1 LRRSSQ
7 RWPERAVD
15 LHRSTVSAAGSDR
28 PLAIPAFRWFLAGR
42 LVSLLGSGMA
52 PVALALGVLQESGRP
67 GDLGVVLASHVV
79 PQLALLLVG
88 GAVADRLS
96 RRTVLVAANLGAG
109 LTQGAVAAVLITG
122 HYSLPVVAGLELMNG
137 ALEAFTSP
145 ALRGILP
152 DLVPA
157 AGLGRANALLA
168 SSRNATKILGPTA
181 AGLLVLGAGGGWAI
195 AVDAVSFLVAAG
207 CLTRLRL
214 PPRPVTLA
222 RARVVTDI
230 WAGWQAF
237 RGIAWLWRVSASF
250 CAVNLVGVGT
260 WQVLGPTLTS
270 QRSGAAA
277 WGLVL
282 SARSVGLL
290 AISAVLYRVVFRH
303 PLRAGQ
309 LAGVLGAAPLLA
321 LALALGLG
329 LGAELPLLL
338 ASALIAGLGL
348 AVAGITWD
356 TAMQQNTPRDVLSRV
371 ASFDDLLSY
380 GAIPVGQLL
389 VGPAAAHWGGPTVI
403 LWSGIA
409 YAASVLVPL
418 TARAVR
424 DLPAVPP
431 AGKLTTG
438 DE

>member
-1 LRRSSQ
+1 
-7 RWPERAVD
+7 
-15 LHRSTVSAAGSDR
+15 
-28 PLAIPAFRWFLAGR
+28 
-42 LVSLLGSGMA
+42 MA
-52 PVALALGVLQESGRP
+52 PVALALAVLQESGRP

-122 HYSLPVVAGLELMNG
+122 HYSLPVVAGLELVNG

-145 ALRGILP
+145 ALRGIVP

-157 AGLGRANALLA
+157 VGLGRANALLA

-181 AGLLVLGAGGGWAI
+181 SGLLVLGAGGGWAI

-214 PPRPVTLA
+214 PPVA
-222 RARVVTDI
+222 AAAVRARVISDV

-237 RGIAWLWRVSASF
+237 RGIGWLWRVSASF

-270 QRSGAAA
+270 ERSGAAA

-290 AISAVLYRVVFRH
+290 AMSAVLYRVVFRH

-309 LAGVLGAAPLLA
+309 LAGALGAAPLLA
-321 LALALGLG
+321 LGLRVN
-329 LGAELPLLL
+329 L
-338 ASALIAGLGL
+338 SALLICAFVAGLGV

-356 TAMQQNTPRDVLSRV
+356 TALQQNVPRDVLSRV
-371 ASFDDLLSY
+371 ASCDDLLSY
-380 GAIPVGQLL
+380 AAIPVGQLL
-389 VGPAAAHWGGPTVI
+389 VGPAAARWGGPAVI
-403 LWSGIA
+403 LWAGIA
-409 YAASVLVPL
+409 YAVAVLAPL
-418 TARAVR
+418 TTRGVR
-424 DLPAVPP
+424 DLPAPP
-431 AGKLTTG
+431 APVHR
-438 DE
+438 

>member
-1 LRRSSQ
+1 LRRSPQ
-7 RWPERAVD
+7 RWPERGAD
-15 LHRSTVSAAGSDR
+15 LHRPTVANARADR
-28 PLAIPAFRWFLAGR
+28 PLATPAFRWFLTGR
-42 LVSLLGSGMA
+42 VVSLLGSAMA
-52 PVALALGVLQESGRP
+52 PTALALAVLQESGRP

-181 AGLLVLGAGGGWAI
+181 SGLLVLGAGGGWAI
-195 AVDAVSFLVAAG
+195 AVDAVSFLVGAG

-214 PPRPVTLA
+214 PPVAAAAA
-222 RARVVTDI
+222 RASVLSDVRV
-230 WAGWQAF
+230 GWQAF
-237 RGIAWLWRVSASF
+237 RRIGWVWRVSASF

-270 QRSGAAA
+270 ERSGAAA

-282 SARSVGLL
+282 SVRSVGLFAMS
-290 AISAVLYRVVFRH
+290 AILYKVAFRH
-303 PLRAGQ
+303 PLRSGQ
-309 LAGVLGAAPLLA
+309 LAGALGAAPLLA
-321 LALALGLG
+321 LGFRADLPAL
-329 LGAELPLLL
+329 
-338 ASALIAGLGL
+338 LICAFVAGLGV

-356 TAMQQNTPRDVLSRV
+356 TALQQNIPRDVLSRV
-371 ASFDDLLSY
+371 ASCDDLLSY

-389 VGPAAAHWGGPTVI
+389 VGPAAARWGGPAVI

-409 YAASVLVPL
+409 YAVAVLAPL
-418 TARAVR
+418 TTRGVR
-424 DLPAVPP
+424 DLPAPP
-431 AGKLTTG
+431 TPVHR
-438 DE
+438 